1 MRPPVDLSEVVV
13 NYGLS
18 SEPPPSNVATW
29 FQGEAAKKGSSSGG
43 GGGDD
48 SVLRV
53 STATTMAGVLAQ
65 LWEGVM
71 PRDETEALAPPQ
83 QAYIFFPQCEALA
96 EPEMLSKLV
105 DHLETC
111 KDVCDHFGSSVMAF
125 PLDPR
130 APLDHP
136 AYGPVPGIMLRRF
149 GSGGITPSVSSG
161 SATAPATVSEESA
174 IPADWE
180 ADPYWDDGAE
190 DDEFAAMLAAA
201 RAADGQETDMAND
214 GGVSGLTAEEFD
226 ALMDVPSDDE
236 ALVRV
241 SREWVAAMIA
251 DMGVCPFTTSAAK
264 AGLPLGE
271 VHYPVSRVALGE
283 EMYRDYWHEVALL
296 ESAPARSSARRCSSR
311 RTSGCRTWRP
321 SWRSRTRSTTHWGLR
336 LEDSVQLVFFHP
348 QWVFRDGRGGR
359 APTARATSRGAA
371 SFR

>member
-1 MRPPVDLSEVVV
+1 M
-13 NYGLS
+13 
-18 SEPPPSNVATW
+18 
-29 FQGEAAKKGSSSGG
+29 
-43 GGGDD
+43 
-48 SVLRV
+48 
-53 STATTMAGVLAQ
+53 
-65 LWEGVM
+65 
-71 PRDETEALAPPQ
+71 
-83 QAYIFFPQCEALA
+83 
-96 EPEMLSKLV
+96 
-105 DHLETC
+105 
-111 KDVCDHFGSSVMAF
+111 
-125 PLDPR
+125 
-130 APLDHP
+130 
-136 AYGPVPGIMLRRF
+136 
-149 GSGGITPSVSSG
+149 
-161 SATAPATVSEESA
+161 SEESA

-296 ESAPARSSARRCSSR
+296 ESAPARSL
-311 RTSGCRTWRP
+311 
-321 SWRSRTRSTTHWGLR
+321 STTLLITPHFGLSNMEAFMAFTDTLNNPLEPLR

-348 QWVFRDGRGGR
+348 QWVFRDGRERQGADSAGNFARRSPFPMINILRTPQVRIAQRAIPTGR
-359 APTARATSRGAA
+359 VYQQNEATLDAVGAA
-371 SFR
+371 PLQRMLIDRDWEGLRAHRVDRRSNELYDTAQRLVEQYAAKAGGAGGEVGGGVVGGDEGEGAAAASAPPAASPDILDTMDITSILAAVEKLEEERQGRRDAAAPIA